1 MKTSNIYLLTLS
13 LLLTATLTTGCRKGL
28 ADGENGASANGMTQV
43 SFQSGALMIAQV
55 GNSNGWESSV
65 PHTKADPETGP
76 EVTTPDRLPV
86 GTTFRLVVYNAGD
99 DPKTA
104 EPVAQNTYKVAD
116 TEGKVLATLVDE
128 FGTALDGSDTSAII
142 LRRGDYDFYYFSP
155 AIPIGKTSVAT
166 YSDLGQD
173 IDYMALYQRQSVD
186 PSKGRLHGVT
196 EVNFHRMASYIDIR
210 IAPREGE
217 VMGTLEIDPD
227 YGLEVFGF
235 TNTGYYE
242 IGGYPYYLA
251 TEGTGGMVT
260 YSAADFG
267 AVPDQT
273 ATISTEEVDGGH
285 IVLPGVASDL
295 RISGVVLSDGA
306 TKRFSTSLGTQI
318 FEPGYRYLI
327 ELGISRVAEDPTAN
341 ITVLPWNEVDWDDTN
356 IGGKYPPV
364 DASVTPDPTAGYIDV
379 RGDEF
384 TVTLTST
391 VMWTTPVNIRAWDDE
406 KEEVVAT
413 GTVSYSSAQNGGSG
427 TVTIG
432 QNTQETLRRM
442 RFQYEWAE
450 QWYDIPQLAQQQGSL
465 IDVGGTIL
473 LENPVPSQSV
483 TWQQAADYCKNK
495 ESSTSEKWR
504 LPTANELH
512 FFWCITPS
520 LSGDQLFPE
529 DSYFWSST
537 KNGLGNIMTFYTS
550 VGHINTY
557 VLEGTVPS
565 PTNTK
570 FRVRCVKAAERD
582 LTTSYPKISQS
593 SDGQGDY
600 IVTVAENDLGW
611 PTAALHT
618 QRLSESV
625 TGDEQTT
632 DNRLSRKFRIQ
643 NSYPSTVSIGEQTSV
658 TWNQA
663 IEYCN
668 TLNSIQYHG
677 FNNWRLPTQR
687 EIQLLFAIGAS
698 NSVEMGAKDFTEN
711 PSGTLVE
718 TKLVLNYLISYD
730 DFLPYSP
737 NNSWSSTPI
746 SDKYNLDVASR
757 AWEMIFNGSRAAEIG
772 MDKVSL
778 GMTVRCIRDEEW

>member
-356 IGGKYPPV
+356 IGG
-364 DASVTPDPTAGYIDV
+364 GI
-379 RGDEF
+379 
-384 TVTLTST
+384 
-391 VMWTTPVNIRAWDDE
+391 
-406 KEEVVAT
+406 
-413 GTVSYSSAQNGGSG
+413 
-427 TVTIG
+427 
-432 QNTQETLRRM
+432 
-442 RFQYEWAE
+442 
-450 QWYDIPQLAQQQGSL
+450 
-465 IDVGGTIL
+465 
-473 LENPVPSQSV
+473 
-483 TWQQAADYCKNK
+483 
-495 ESSTSEKWR
+495 
-504 LPTANELH
+504 
-512 FFWCITPS
+512 PS
-520 LSGDQLFPE
+520 LSDPMMANSAMITPNCGESGAAKFHIGKLTYGWQKTVPAHGTMHAEVLWQDGNVINNNNIKLVGR
-529 DSYFWSST
+529 YLYVWSSKAT
-537 KNGLGNIMTFYTS
+537 EGNAVIALYNQQNEILWS
-550 VGHINTY
+550 WHVW
-557 VLEGTVPS
+557 V
-565 PTNTK
+565 
-570 FRVRCVKAAERD
+570 
-582 LTTSYPKISQS
+582 TSYKPDGLKSYGLSADSKADVTGGQVHTYGTNYMSVYPSQVMM
-593 SDGQGDY
+593 DR
-600 IVTVAENDLGW
+600 ALGALATYNT
-611 PTAALHT
+611 TAP
-618 QRLSESV
+618 V
-625 TGDEQTT
+625 TGDPNAPKAHGLLYQWGRKDPLPAGDFKRGPTLAH
-632 DNRLSRKFRIQ
+632 NSKARQAQRLDALAAVFKRQ
-643 NSYPSTVSIGEQTSV
+643 SYQP
-658 TWNQA
+658 
-663 IEYCN
+663 
-668 TLNSIQYHG
+668 LNS
-677 FNNWRLPTQR
+677 QR
-687 EIQLLFAIGAS
+687 IL
-698 NSVEMGAKDFTEN
+698 NMRR
-711 PSGTLVE
+711 SG
-718 TKLVLNYLISYD
+718 S
-730 DFLPYSP
+730 
-737 NNSWSSTPI
+737 
-746 SDKYNLDVASR
+746 
-757 AWEMIFNGSRAAEIG
+757 AAPH
-772 MDKVSL
+772 KS
-778 GMTVRCIRDEEW
+778 